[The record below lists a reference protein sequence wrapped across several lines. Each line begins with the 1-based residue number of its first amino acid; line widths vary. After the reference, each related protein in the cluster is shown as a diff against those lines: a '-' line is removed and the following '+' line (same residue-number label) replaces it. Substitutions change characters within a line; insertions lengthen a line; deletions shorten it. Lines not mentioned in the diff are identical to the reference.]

1 MSMMQRLKSLYWIYF
16 SKPRSSRI
24 LYRTVRNLRA
34 TRIVEFGIS
43 DPERSLQL
51 VQMAVG
57 ACPPEQQVCYTALD
71 LFDARSDDQASLT
84 IKQAHRYFG
93 TSKAKVQLVPGP
105 PAVGL
110 ARTANTLL
118 GTDLVIFSAD
128 AVPAGNSK
136 LWFYLPRLLHAQSC
150 LFQAHQQD
158 QDQQCAFG
166 KISRAEVEQRAAA
179 SAPKRV
185 A

>member
-16 SKPRSSRI
+16 SKPRNSRV

-34 TRIVEFGIS
+34 KRIVEFGIT
-43 DPERSLQL
+43 DPERSLRL
-51 VQMAVG
+51 IEMAVG
-57 ACPPEQQVCYTALD
+57 ACPPEQQVCYTAMD
-71 LFDARSDDQASLT
+71 LFDARSHDQPSLT
-84 IKQAHRYFG
+84 VKQAHRHFG
-93 TSKAKVQLVPGP
+93 ASKAKVQLVPGP
-105 PAVGL
+105 LAEGL

-118 GTDLVIFSAD
+118 GTDLVIFAAD
-128 AVPAGNSK
+128 VLPAGNSK

-158 QDQQCAFG
+158 QDQEHAFG
-166 KISRAEVEQRAAA
+166 KISHAEVEQRAAA
-179 SAPKRV
+179 SAQKRV